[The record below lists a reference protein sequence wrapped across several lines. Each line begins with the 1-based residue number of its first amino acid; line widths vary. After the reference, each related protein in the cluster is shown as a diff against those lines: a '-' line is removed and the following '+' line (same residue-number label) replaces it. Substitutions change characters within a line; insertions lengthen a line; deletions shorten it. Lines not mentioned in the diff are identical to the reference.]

1 MTRAPMGNGMCH
13 TSIFRHYDLYISP
26 SYVVND
32 HDVHARALR
41 TFVSI
46 LKFNLIY
53 IYIFV
58 NHKEVLRVIDASF
71 FSILM

>member
-1 MTRAPMGNGMCH
+1 MMKAPMGNGMCH
-13 TSIFRHYDLYISP
+13 TLIFCNYNLYISP

-32 HDVHARALR
+32 HVVHARVLQ

-46 LKFNLIY
+46 LKFILFY

-58 NHKEVLRVIDASF
+58 NHKEVLCVIDALF